1 MKGSVITSIVLH
13 GLLLVYLLVSFGS
26 PEPFQV
32 TASEALPIELVPI
45 DELTQL
51 QEGDKEAPKKEEAAK
66 AKTKREDKVEN
77 AENSGDNEFDL
88 KSVPKPVEKPD
99 NVQKAATLQKSE
111 NDAAQKDTKPV
122 DVEDLIKEDTAV
134 EPSTEV
140 AKAEPQVE
148 VKPEPRPEPE
158 AKEEKPVEEAKE
170 EPLPENVPVPM
181 TRPKVEPKKVEEKK
195 EEKKETKVAEAKP
208 EKSKNAKKDQ
218 KNRKAAKSTTS
229 KEADVQGEEMN
240 ELLSKVEQEIGGAK
254 RSKNEKAF
262 GANTSTGG
270 EKMSQ
275 TELDALKGLIEGNWT
290 VMPGQVTSNDIVITV
305 KFELDENGELVG
317 RPEVTGTGG
326 DDGARRA
333 LEGGAVRAVM
343 KTAPFDKL
351 PKDKYETWRVVTLNF
366 YPGEMM

>member
-1 MKGSVITSIVLH
+1 
-13 GLLLVYLLVSFGS
+13 
-26 PEPFQV
+26 
-32 TASEALPIELVPI
+32 
-45 DELTQL
+45 LTQL

-195 EEKKETKVAEAKP
+195 EEKKETKVA
-208 EKSKNAKKDQ
+208 
-218 KNRKAAKSTTS
+218 KSTTS

-270 EKMSQ
+270 QKMTQ
-275 TELDALKGLIEGNWT
+275 TELDALAGLIGENWT
-290 VMPGQVTSNDIVITV
+290 IMPGQVPSDNITITV
-305 KFELDENGELVG
+305 KFELDENGEVVG
-317 RPEVTGTGG
+317 RPEATGAGA
-326 DDGARRA
+326 DDGSLRA

-343 KTAPFDKL
+343 KSAPFDKL
-351 PKDKYETWRVVTLNF
+351 PKEKFDTWREVTLTF
-366 YPGEMM
+366 YPSQMM